1 MYACMHGRVYI
12 LLHPCYVYAEGG
24 YVGNVSCQF
33 VRRAVNPTHPSPSW
47 VTTVHN
53 WVQGKKMSILR
64 FIATSEIFLM
74 VVVVFNIFR

>member
-1 MYACMHGRVYI
+1 MLCCMDM
-12 LLHPCYVYAEGG
+12 
-24 YVGNVSCQF
+24 
-33 VRRAVNPTHPSPSW
+33 NPTHPSPSW

-53 WVQGKKMSILR
+53 WVQGKKISILR